1 MKPIRLIAVD
11 MDGTLLDSQG
21 RLPAGLY
28 SLVRE
33 LTGRG
38 IRFVIASGR
47 QYYNLE
53 SLFHPLADCLTF
65 VAENGAAVFEKGRL
79 LSYDEMRREDVRDLL
94 AEAAVLPGIVP
105 GLCGVQATYIDRIDP
120 ELEKKIRLYYDRLE
134 RVDNLAEALERD
146 RICKVTYYVP
156 EAAESVAYPA
166 LCKRYPALKV
176 TLSGKHWV
184 DVTNSSAH
192 KGSAIAFLQRRD
204 GLVPDECMAFGDY
217 LNDVEMMR
225 VCGQS
230 YGMKNGHPDLLACC
244 RFVTAKTNDEDGVCD
259 TLRTVFGLA

>member
-21 RLPAGLY
+21 RLPAGLP

-33 LTGRG
+33 LTDRG

-53 SLFHPLADCLTF
+53 SLFHPLADRLTF
-65 VAENGAAVFEKGRL
+65 VAENGAAVFEKGSL
-79 LSYDEMRREDVRDLL
+79 LAFDEMRTEDVRALL
-94 AEAAVLPGIVP
+94 AQAGGRSGLIP
-105 GLCGVQATYIDRIDP
+105 GLCGVEATYIDRIDP
-120 ELEKKIRLYYDRLE
+120 ALERKIRLYYDRLE
-134 RVDNLAEALERD
+134 RVDDLSQALKRD

-156 EAAESVAYPA
+156 GEAETEVYPT
-166 LCKRYPALKV
+166 LCKQFPGLKV
-176 TLSGKHWV
+176 TLSGDHWV
-184 DVTNSSAH
+184 DVTNPSAH
-192 KGSAIAFLQRRD
+192 KGSAIVFLQRRE
-204 GLVPDECMAFGDY
+204 GIAPDECMAFGDY
-217 LNDVEMMR
+217 LNDLDMMR

-230 YGMKNGHPDLLACC
+230 YGMKNGHPAVLAAC

-259 TLRTVFGLA
+259 TLRTVFGLD